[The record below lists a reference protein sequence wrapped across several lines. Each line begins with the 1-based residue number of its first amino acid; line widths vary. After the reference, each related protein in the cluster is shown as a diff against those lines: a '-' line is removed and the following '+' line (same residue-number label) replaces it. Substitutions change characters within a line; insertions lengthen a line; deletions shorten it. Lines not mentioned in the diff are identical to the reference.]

1 MSNNRSPAVCPG
13 GVSEGSHAAKQI
25 TPEITPSSPRLQ
37 RRKPL
42 LHHEYLLG
50 EIRLASAHAA
60 LWQNQL
66 NVVGVALKAHLI
78 SPETAVA
85 ELRDCPFFRPIVD
98 APVIADVEGGK

>member
-1 MSNNRSPAVCPG
+1 MSTNENPAGQG
-13 GVSEGSHAAKQI
+13 GVSEDSRASKQI
-25 TPEITPSSPRLQ
+25 APEISPTSPRLQ

-50 EIRLASAHAA
+50 EIRLASAHAG

-78 SPETAVA
+78 TPEQALG
-85 ELRDCPFFRPIVD
+85 ELRDCPFFRPMVD
-98 APVIADVEGGK
+98 HPVIAEIVR